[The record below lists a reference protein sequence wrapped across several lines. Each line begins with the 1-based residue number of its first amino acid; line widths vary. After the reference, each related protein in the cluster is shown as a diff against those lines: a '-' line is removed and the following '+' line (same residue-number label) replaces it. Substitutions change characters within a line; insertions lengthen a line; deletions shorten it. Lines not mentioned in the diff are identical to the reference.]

1 MKKITFVLFA
11 IGIVF
16 LSCEKK
22 SIKRPTVV
30 NSNETTSTHDSPF
43 AAKQKADAVKE
54 FFQSGTYKRIKE
66 QLKDYGT
73 IDKDDYF
80 TLNYENDPLKP
91 LFSFKIVKN
100 GEQVARLNVI
110 PLPEGLG
117 YNVPNP
123 QNKTVLP
130 FNDRYL
136 VLLMDFTNVTGEN
149 GEIRF
154 YDINYGYLAGIKR
167 FQNGIETFSQAF
179 ETPPA
184 IVDQYR
190 DLLFTLGE
198 VNPNV
203 GNNPQSYLICDE
215 NHDGNIGFGE
225 CWRCFTNAC
234 AGDPTCSQQ
243 CYIIGYLTPYNCG
256 VSIGLACAYISIVY

>member
-1 MKKITFVLFA
+1 MRKITLVLFA
-11 IGIVF
+11 LGIVF

-22 SIKRPTVV
+22 SIKSPVGSNGNTTVS
-30 NSNETTSTHDSPF
+30 SNQL
-43 AAKQKADAVKE
+43 AANRQKTDAVKE
-54 FFQSGTYKRIKE
+54 FFQSDTYKRIKD

-80 TLNYENDPLKP
+80 TMNYEDDPQKP
-91 LFSFKIVKN
+91 LFSFSIVKS
-100 GEQVARLNVI
+100 GKLVARLNVI

-136 VLLMDFTNVTGEN
+136 LLLMDFTNVTGES
-149 GEIRF
+149 GEIKF
-154 YDINYGYLAGIKR
+154 YDLNYGYLAGVKR
-167 FQNGIETFSQAF
+167 FQNGAEVFSQAY
-179 ETPPA
+179 ETPQA
-184 IVDQYR
+184 IVDQYK
-190 DLLFTLGE
+190 DILFTLGE

-203 GNNPQSYLICDE
+203 GSNPQSYLICDE
-215 NHDGNIGFGE
+215 NHDGNIGYGE

-234 AGDPTCSQQ
+234 SGDPTCAQQ

-256 VSIGLACAYISIVY
+256 VSIGLACAYISIFY